1 MIIIDNREF
10 RGKVVKELFKKG
22 IDICAKQLSVGDYII
37 GDLVVERK
45 DINDFYSSIIDKRIF
60 SQLRALKKFGK
71 KLIIVEGEISNR
83 NIHPNAIKG
92 LIASIMID
100 YGIPIAFLKDSTETA
115 DFLAIIDKRMEKSIE
130 LIPDSKSIKNDYDVA
145 INFLCSIPGIG
156 TKTAKSLLFHFKSLK
171 NIFLADKKS
180 LHEAL
185 NDSARKKFMDFLEK
199 KH

>member
-1 MIIIDNREF
+1 MIIVDNREF
-10 RGKVVKELFKKG
+10 RGKLVKELFKKG

-60 SQLRALKKFGK
+60 SQLRSLKKFEK
-71 KLIIVEGEISNR
+71 KLIIVEGEISSR

-92 LIASIMID
+92 LIASIMVD
-100 YGIPIAFLKDSTETA
+100 YGIPIAFLKDSAESA
-115 DFLAIIDKRMEKSIE
+115 DFLSIIDKRMEKSIE
-130 LIPDSKSIKNDYDVA
+130 LIPDSKSIKNDYDAA

-156 TKTAKSLLFHFKSLK
+156 AKTAKSLILNFKSLK
-171 NIFLADKKS
+171 NIFLADEKS
-180 LHEAL
+180 IREAL
-185 NDSARKKFMDFLEK
+185 NDSSCKKFMDFLEK